1 MDIEIGIR
9 NVTRTVSFSTEESAE
24 DVAQKIEQA
33 LASNKALDLTD
44 NRGRRFVVPA
54 QALGYAIIGSD
65 TSHPVGFGAL

>member
-9 NVTRTVSFSTEESAE
+9 NVTRTVSFSTDASAE
-24 DVAQKIEQA
+24 EVAQQVEEA
-33 LASNKALDLTD
+33 LASDKALDLKD
-44 NRGRRFVVPA
+44 NRGRRILVPA